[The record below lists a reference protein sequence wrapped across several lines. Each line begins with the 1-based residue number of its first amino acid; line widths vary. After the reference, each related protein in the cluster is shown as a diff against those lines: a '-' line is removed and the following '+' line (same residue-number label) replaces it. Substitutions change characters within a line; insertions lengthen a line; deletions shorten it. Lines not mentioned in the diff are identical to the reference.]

1 MQGHPWSTQ
10 RSEPLGSERLKLYL
24 DQMFRGEMS
33 FVGPRSL
40 AIGEIVQD
48 EKGRVVKELGVRLFK
63 LIFSLQL
70 CGIWASIS
78 EG

>member
-1 MQGHPWSTQ
+1 MLRAMG
-10 RSEPLGSERLKLYL
+10 L
-24 DQMFRGEMS
+24 DELPQLLNIFKGEMS

>member
-1 MQGHPWSTQ
+1 
-10 RSEPLGSERLKLYL
+10 
-24 DQMFRGEMS
+24 MS

-40 AIGEIVQD
+40 AIGEIVRD

-63 LIFSLQL
+63 LIFFLQL
-70 CGIWASIS
+70 CGIGASIS